1 MNIKLEL
8 LKRYIADYVNNKIAD
23 FEIDEN
29 SIADSVAISLVDEIQ
44 NIIRNEEL
52 SDFDAID
59 EIVSLFNQYEIDCG
73 FRHDF

>member
-8 LKRYIADYVNNKIAD
+8 LKRHIADFINNNLVD

-29 SIADSVAISLVDEIQ
+29 KITDTVAIKLISEIQ
-44 NIIRNEEL
+44 NIIRNEDY

-59 EIVSLFNQYEIDCG
+59 EIVSLFNKYEIDCG